1 MNFYHES
8 YDKHVDCE
16 LRIGKSKEGLSQL
29 TQRVEEI
36 KQGSLQLKQK
46 AFKVTFCP
54 WLYNLENVMI
64 QLLIILA

>member
-36 KQGSLQLKQK
+36 KQGSIQLKQRTL
-46 AFKVTFCP
+46 KVNIFFSNCEADI
-54 WLYNLENVMI
+54 YY
-64 QLLIILA
+64 